1 MRMRSTTR
9 SASPRKPF
17 QLASLMSRPK
27 ETLGL
32 KMFKDSDIMKQLMN
46 GELKMGEQIWIYHDS
61 TTNPW
66 NLVARCNP
74 YSHVVVYVGH
84 QDGQGGERVHEVVHV
99 SKANLRGIV
108 MGKIVRANIFD
119 VIKPSDQEFIG
130 HKVESC
136 QFAGNLRER
145 IAKRAIA
152 CADEPTIVFDYDHR

>member
-1 MRMRSTTR
+1 M
-9 SASPRKPF
+9 
-17 QLASLMSRPK
+17 
-27 ETLGL
+27 
-32 KMFKDSDIMKQLMN
+32 
-46 GELKMGEQIWIYHDS
+46 IWN
-61 TTNPW
+61 T
-66 NLVARCNP
+66 
-74 YSHVVVYVGH
+74 VYYVDY

-119 VIKPSDQEFIG
+119 VIKPSDQVFIG

-152 CADEPTIVFDYDHR
+152 CADKPTIVFDYDHR